1 MNFDFSSYLKKV
13 LSSLDDTT
21 DKYYVDTTSEYFPE
35 DEASS
40 VKSEHGS
47 TLSQLIKN
55 LSANKKTLLL
65 GNPGSGKS
73 TALKRLL
80 RCEAQDYLDGAS
92 RRIPVLIELRRVGRQ
107 SSFDGENSTL
117 FKLIH
122 SKLSASG
129 VDDKK
134 QINQLLESGE
144 LLLLLDGLN
153 EMPSTSSG
161 LNDFIKDYPNTPVV
175 ISSRVYGHENYP
187 DVDCILNLQPLQE
200 YQSREFI
207 KKRFI
212 DSKESTGELLN
223 LRQEKLQA
231 LLETPL
237 LLSML
242 CEIYLLIG
250 SVPKNIGELFR
261 RFTNSQYMKHKP
273 STTVVARSDDF
284 FDFCHEILQ
293 ELAFSMTHAG
303 GDGQSLRLQ
312 ISKVEAQAWLEM
324 QFSVRGVINAAS
336 KAKQWLDDAIRLH
349 LLQQADDEN
358 VEFIHQLFQ
367 EYYAAEWLLRHFEDL
382 TDDQIG
388 AHYFNPIKWTESM
401 SILVGLLNDEAR
413 VLNIL
418 ELAASIDL
426 KLATKLSG
434 KVKLEL
440 QPVAFDYIKNYLQK
454 EIVDESIFFSIL
466 KHNETESW
474 ASFIVGYLQSGS
486 QKKMHIVTWLDHS
499 ESLAVINCQC
509 TRDYYRS
516 ILNTKS
522 RSKHLDDRDKI
533 GEALSVLSKFGDVK
547 AIISLALSDT
557 ATSLNVNRA
566 ANFLGDVRNEQHV
579 SLLADYM
586 DKEAA
591 REQSCFWTIYAL
603 GKINNEEA
611 SNKLIEVLKSEKFE
625 SHDRGSAANALR
637 ESLNPR
643 AMPAVLSAL
652 ISDGECVEPAAYL
665 IKRVNYSHGE
675 QWLLAELSKRTS
687 FAQWILYM
695 LTTSNKSVADDLL
708 LWLTKN
714 TFIETD
720 KYDFQLEF
728 EQQRLILALGFIGS
742 EQAVPLIKSHFQN
755 NDWQVRCACA
765 EALGRVASKGVS
777 RFLLKA
783 LENNNYKV
791 RSANFSERKSENVR
805 RSLISALGR
814 IPDPAVVTVFF
825 SQINSQ
831 TIDGDGV
838 YLDLVTRMQHEENY
852 NSELVIGAFNT
863 DSEEILKTTMS
874 VLWLGSNG
882 LEQTGR
888 LVKAMADCMN
898 RLDGEIGE
906 RMCSFLCN
914 GSHGFKSPGIDL
926 AVEKFNQSRTQKAK
940 HHTSRKRRNKFE
952 NSHDV
957 GALFEVLL
965 ESQGSASD
973 ESFWEH
979 KHDALKRIKRI
990 AKTDDL
996 PRLLDYCQT
1005 HGNLADLSDVQ
1016 RRHGFYNAAWL
1027 LKSSKLPF
1035 FSSKYKT
1042 GSTTSMT
1049 DIYNF
1054 NDKVIGSMFGSKHGT
1069 INNTVTN
1076 LSPIDESELRNFL
1089 QSWIEQQKREIIDDP
1104 EASGAKA
1111 AQALEIQSPSIVETL
1126 QSSSIGAVTSLVGDL
1141 ATGEEPVKAF
1151 IKAFFTFI
1159 GGIAAK

>member
-1 MNFDFSSYLKKV
+1 MSSRNVSRSILTKW
-13 LSSLDDTT
+13 
-21 DKYYVDTTSEYFPE
+21 
-35 DEASS
+35 
-40 VKSEHGS
+40 
-47 TLSQLIKN
+47 QLHKI
-55 LSANKKTLLL
+55 
-65 GNPGSGKS
+65 
-73 TALKRLL
+73 
-80 RCEAQDYLDGAS
+80 CY
-92 RRIPVLIELRRVGRQ
+92 RV
-107 SSFDGENSTL
+107 
-117 FKLIH
+117 
-122 SKLSASG
+122 KLSASG
-129 VDDKK
+129 VDNKN

-161 LNDFIKDYPNTPVV
+161 LNDFIKDYPNSPVV
-175 ISSRVYGHENYP
+175 ISSRAYGHENYP

-200 YQSREFI
+200 YQAREFI

-212 DSKESTGELLN
+212 GSKESTGELLN

-242 CEIYLLIG
+242 CEIYQLIG

-324 QFSVRGVINAAS
+324 QFSARGVISAAS

-349 LLQQADDEN
+349 LLQQVDDEN
-358 VEFIHQLFQ
+358 IEFIHQLFQ

-382 TDDQIG
+382 TDDQIR
-388 AHYFNPIKWTESM
+388 AHYFNSIKWTEPVY
-401 SILVGLLNDEAR
+401 ILVGLLSDETRA
-413 VLNIL
+413 LNII
-418 ELAASIDL
+418 ELATSVDL
-426 KLATKLSG
+426 KFATKLSG
-434 KVKLEL
+434 KVRLEF
-440 QPVAFDYIKNYLQK
+440 QAVAFDYIKRRLQN
-454 EIVDESIFFSIL
+454 ETADESTFFSML
-466 KHNETESW
+466 KHNESESW
-474 ASFIVGYLQSGS
+474 ASFIIGYLQSDS
-486 QKKMHIVTWLDHS
+486 QKKMHIVDWLDHS
-499 ESLAVINCQC
+499 KSLSVINYQC
-509 TRDYYRS
+509 TGEYYRS
-516 ILNTKS
+516 ILNINS
-522 RSKHLDDRDKI
+522 RSKHLDDRDRV
-533 GEALSVLSKFGDVK
+533 GEALAVLSKFGDVE

-557 ATSLNVNRA
+557 ATPLNAGRA
-566 ANFLGDVRNEQHV
+566 ANFLADVRNEQHV

-586 DKEAA
+586 DKESA
-591 REQSCFWTIYAL
+591 RNQCCTWAIYAL
-603 GKINNEEA
+603 GEINNEEA

-625 SHDRGSAANALR
+625 PYDRGSAANALR
-637 ESLNPR
+637 ESLNPKV
-643 AMPAVLSAL
+643 MPAVLDAL
-652 ISDGECVEPAAYL
+652 IEDRECVEPAAYI
-665 IKRVNYSHGE
+665 IKRANYSNGE
-675 QWLLAELSKRTS
+675 QWLLAELLKRTS
-687 FAQWILYM
+687 FAQWTLYK
-695 LTTSNKSVADDLL
+695 LTASNKAVTDDLL
-708 LWLTKN
+708 LWLTKS
-714 TFIETD
+714 TFLEAD

-728 EQQRLILALGFIGS
+728 EQQRLISALGFLGS
-742 EQAVPLIKSHFQN
+742 KKAVPLIKSHFQSN
-755 NDWQVRCACA
+755 NWQVRCACA
-765 EALGRVASKGVS
+765 EALGRISSKGIS
-777 RFLLKA
+777 SFLLKA
-783 LENNNYKV
+783 LEHNDMV
-791 RSANFSERKSENVR
+791 RSANFSEQQSKNVR
-805 RSLISALGR
+805 RSLITALGR
-814 IPDPAVVTVFF
+814 IPDPAIAKIFF

-831 TIDGDGV
+831 TIDGRGV
-838 YLDLVTRMQHEENY
+838 YLDLVIRMQHEENY
-852 NSELVIGAFNT
+852 NSELIIGAFNT
-863 DSEEILKTTMS
+863 DSKEILKATMG

-882 LEQTGR
+882 LEQTER
-888 LVKAMADCMN
+888 LVKSMADCMN

-914 GSHGFKSPGIDL
+914 GSHGFKSPDIDL
-926 AVEKFNQSRTQKAK
+926 AVEKFNQSRAQKAK
-940 HHTSRKRRNKFE
+940 HYTSRKRRNKFE

-973 ESFWEH
+973 ENSWEH
-979 KHDALKRIKRI
+979 KHDVLKRIKQI

-1042 GSTTSMT
+1042 GSATNMT

-1076 LSPIDESELRNFL
+1076 LSPIEESELRNFL
-1089 QSWIEQQKREIIDDP
+1089 QSWIEQQKVEIIDDP

-1111 AQALEIQSPSIVETL
+1111 AQALEIHSPSIVETL

-1141 ATGEEPVKAF
+1141 ATGEEPIKAF